1 MVRTVLPS
9 KFAPI
14 SYDRGKSKKEKPIRR
29 RIKRVRRNSSQRY
42 ETKEGAAMRRE
53 EWGSSKLDEFR
64 IAVKKEFGAN
74 LEKATP
80 ANVREFMD
88 RHQENLL
95 AASAAPRFELNEP
108 KTTYEEI
115 LKDFFLRVLESPSD
129 EALIMLWT
137 LAFEMSFFNI
147 EQHAAERLQSLFGEF
162 SEGREEA

>member
-1 MVRTVLPS
+1 
-9 KFAPI
+9 
-14 SYDRGKSKKEKPIRR
+14 
-29 RIKRVRRNSSQRY
+29 
-42 ETKEGAAMRRE
+42 MRRD

-88 RHQENLL
+88 RHQENLFTSS
-95 AASAAPRFELNEP
+95 AASRFELNEP

-115 LKDFFLRVLESPSD
+115 LKDFFLRVLERPSD

-162 SEGREEA
+162 SEGREES